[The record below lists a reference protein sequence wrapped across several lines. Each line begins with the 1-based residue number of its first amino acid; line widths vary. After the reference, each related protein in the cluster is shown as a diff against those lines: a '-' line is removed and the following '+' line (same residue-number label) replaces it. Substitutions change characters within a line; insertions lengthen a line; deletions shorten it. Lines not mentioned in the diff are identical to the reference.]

1 MQVANGADVHV
12 ILEISAA
19 DITPESKESIQVR
32 IKVPENLLNQ
42 DSSVIR
48 TFWVVRNHEGV
59 VEFLPTT
66 FDSQTNTL
74 TFETNKFSD
83 YAIVY
88 KDTKKV
94 ADETE
99 KPSNTASGTSP
110 QTGDSVRLLP
120 WFVLMLISFGVA
132 AASIVRIRRKRAK

>member
-1 MQVANGADVHV
+1 M
-12 ILEISAA
+12 
-19 DITPESKESIQVR
+19 
-32 IKVPENLLNQ
+32 
-42 DSSVIR
+42 IR

-88 KDTKKV
+88 KDTKKA

-99 KPSNTASGTSP
+99 KPSNTASATSP
-110 QTGDSVRLLP
+110 QTEIP
-120 WFVLMLISFGVA
+120 
-132 AASIVRIRRKRAK
+132 